1 MNIFHFN
8 TNIKCA
14 DCQQKVAE
22 TFNKERR
29 IISFKVDF
37 KNSNRPIEVSCTDSM
52 TEVDVQA
59 LIQQAGYQA
68 QPIEASGY
76 LKSAFTR

>member
-1 MNIFHFN
+1 MKTLRFN

-22 TFNKERR
+22 SFNKERR
-29 IISFKVDF
+29 ILSFKVDLQDP
-37 KNSNRPIEVSCTDSM
+37 KRPIEVSTTDGI
-52 TEVDVQA
+52 TEAEVQS

-68 QPIEASGY
+68 QPIQSGGF
-76 LKSAFTR
+76 LKNLFPK